1 MNYWITF
8 VKAWALKNNMSYK
21 DAIKDTRCKSA
32 YHSTFKKAGGKGNL
46 IGGNLIGD
54 LARNAKAMIF
64 GREDY
69 PPKVREFLNNY
80 GNDIIVS
87 ATLRRVP
94 IRNTI
99 LQALNFVSL
108 GSFGHRL
115 DKSDYDKLF
124 HLQFII
130 TTNRGTRV
138 AIEKEEVIKININPQ
153 ERDNEEYSEVHLSHE
168 ITIQQ
173 LLNNTKDYMRKS
185 MFSYS
190 AKDNNCQDF
199 VMGILN
205 GNDIGS
211 EENRHFAKQ
220 DTEDLFSDNNFLRKF
235 SNTVT
240 DLGARADVLQNGA
253 GIKMKAK
260 KY

>member
-1 MNYWITF
+1 MNNWIKF

-21 DAIKDTRCKSA
+21 DALSDIDCKS
-32 YHSTFKKAGGKGNL
+32 SFQKRGITGN
-46 IGGNLIGD
+46 GMVGD
-54 LARNAKAMIF
+54 LARKAKAIIF
-64 GREDY
+64 GRDDY

-94 IRNTI
+94 IQNAIINAMNLIT
-99 LQALNFVSL
+99 L
-108 GSFGHRL
+108 GSFGNRL
-115 DKSDYDKLF
+115 ERSDYDKLF

-130 TTNRGTRV
+130 TTNNGQHII
-138 AIEKEEVIKININPQ
+138 IEKEEVIKFDVNPQ
-153 ERDNEEYSEVHLSHE
+153 ERENEEYSPVTIPQR
-168 ITIQQ
+168 ITIQE
-173 LLNNTKDYMRKS
+173 LMDNTKEYMGGS

-211 EENRHFAKQ
+211 QENKNFAKQ
-220 DTEDLFSDNNFLRKF
+220 DTEELFSDNNFLRKF

-240 DLGARADVLQNGA
+240 DLGAKADIISNGA
-253 GIKMKAK
+253 GFKGRLKIRK
-260 KY
+260 KFRKL